1 MQTVSPGTIDAV
13 RSSYSKLFENEIG
26 FFWDYGYCVPLV
38 RLCLWSIQIAH
49 LTGCGNNDPFLH
61 VNEAIIKSPGLKSL
75 ADKVLE
81 QPGLAKDLVNLCRHG
96 LKSMDAYVD
105 DPNRAKLQLEPL
117 NELSQYFVGKPAVV
131 NPHPVKHIPPHHRL
145 KARFFEPSLYF
156 RLQYGKKSDS
166 SGSALAVVTQW
177 IPDLEAVATIN
188 HYLNIHNIPLA
199 PNFMHI
205 REIVP
210 LGSRRPVPVKT
221 LSDWTHHVI
230 QPAKKFRYP
239 QTHNPSIKIMID
251 TMFAIDFEAL
261 KLTPHI
267 CENFNLFL
275 NEVSKQELKTHLF
288 VEPERTVEN
297 KEEWSLPEKLSAFR
311 NRSCTIVENK
321 QTGAEPFDSKLLLL
335 LKDIKNSVLKLKPD
349 DLQKTYSDMKRG
361 SKKLVN
367 SFKGLL
373 VKSTK
378 TSTRS
383 PRKSDSTP
391 KSSGTETSPIKI
403 EPNRKLV
410 MSAPGV
416 PAFKDLV
423 QRIPPLKDKLMEK
436 HLLYALLESD
446 FWHKQPKE
454 AAWLCAR
461 IEKMHHKTDKEG
473 TPTNDLIELF
483 ETAAKSKNGAL
494 VQSHLDS
501 AKKGA
506 STFTA
511 KEQTDLLDWM
521 NKLPDVRS
529 ALYEEYCHSE
539 ANAVIMSQNWH
550 LLPKESRLKLSE
562 AANVQHISQLIEGD
576 LDNFFKQDVLS
587 KNERKRLGLISLKIM
602 SQLATFLEQED
613 SNPQAKEL
621 LRKLRV
627 MHTQY
632 SDTLNEKSEEA
643 DLEFSQTCQNWLH
656 SICWYL
662 YEQNS
667 SHFYEVV
674 REIESLFVTV
684 WKKVEVQLKAD

>member
-1 MQTVSPGTIDAV
+1 MQTGTAGTVDAIRDV
-13 RSSYSKLFENEIG
+13 YSKHFENEIG
-26 FFWDYGYCVPLV
+26 FFWDYGYCVSLV
-38 RLCLWSIQIAH
+38 RLCLWTMQVAH
-49 LTGCGNNDPFLH
+49 LTGCGSNDPFLH
-61 VNEAIIKSPGLKSL
+61 LNEAIIKSPGIKSL

-81 QPGLAKDLVNLCRHG
+81 QPSLAKDMVNLCRHG
-96 LKSMDAYVD
+96 LKSLDIYVD
-105 DPNRAKLQLEPL
+105 DPNRAKVQLEPIQ
-117 NELSQYFVGKPAVV
+117 ELYQHFVGKPAVL
-131 NPHPVKHIPPHHRL
+131 NPHPVKHIPAHHRL
-145 KARFFEPSLYF
+145 KARFFEPALHF
-156 RLQYGKKSDS
+156 RLLSGKKADS
-166 SGSALAVVTQW
+166 SGAALAVVTQW
-177 IPDLEAVATIN
+177 IPDLEAVATVN
-188 HYLNIHNIPLA
+188 HYLNVHNVPLA
-199 PNFMHI
+199 PNYMHI

-210 LGSRRPVPVKT
+210 IGSRRPVPVKT
-221 LSDWTHHVI
+221 LSDWAHHVI

-239 QTHNPSIKIMID
+239 QTHSPSIKIMID
-251 TMFAIDFEAL
+251 TMYAIDFEAL

-267 CENFNLFL
+267 CENFHQFL
-275 NEVSKQELKTHLF
+275 NEISKQELKTHLF

-297 KEEWSLPEKLSAFR
+297 KEEWALPEKLGAFR

-321 QTGAEPFDSKLLLL
+321 QTASEPFDSKLLLL
-335 LKDIKNSVLKLKPD
+335 LRDIKNSVLKLKPD
-349 DLQKTYSDMKRG
+349 DLQKTYSDMKIG

-367 SFKGLL
+367 SFKGML
-373 VKSTK
+373 SK
-378 TSTRS
+378 TGKPATRSTRKKEVS
-383 PRKSDSTP
+383 QPLEVSDKTP
-391 KSSGTETSPIKI
+391 KI

-410 MSAPGV
+410 MAAPGV
-416 PAFKDLV
+416 AAFKGLV

-436 HLLYALLESD
+436 HLLYSLLESD
-446 FWHKQPKE
+446 FWQKQPKE

-461 IEKMHHKTDKEG
+461 INKVHQKGDSNH
-473 TPTNDLIELF
+473 TPTTELIELF
-483 ETAAKSKNGAL
+483 ESAAKSKNLSLIQAQL
-494 VQSHLDS
+494 EL
-501 AKKGA
+501 AKQNAKA
-506 STFTA
+506 FTA
-511 KEQTDLLDWM
+511 KEQTELVDWM

-613 SNPQAKEL
+613 ANPQAKEL

-667 SHFYEVV
+667 SHFYAVV